1 MKGKLLYN
9 KIIAFTIVRSI
20 AIKLMRIM
28 TFRENIKKM
37 CASLTVIIS
46 IHHRVSKCNFYLDK
60 VSVFIMFIY
69 LDSDF

>member
-1 MKGKLLYN
+1 
-9 KIIAFTIVRSI
+9 
-20 AIKLMRIM
+20 M

-46 IHHRVSKCNFYLDK
+46 IHHSVSKCNFYLDK
-60 VSVFIMFIY
+60 VLSLVFIMFIY